1 MTWPRSYGSAYASYI
16 PGTRTMCQALLWCF
30 KAFTCPVPAVALQ
43 VMLSQTGEDSGPTW
57 G

>member
-16 PGTRTMCQALLWCF
+16 PGTRTTCQALLWCF